1 MAERVC
7 GNAVKLDPA
16 APAVIRPCARG
27 DRDSVL
33 RLIQPYV
40 AQRKILQRTLGELEE
55 LLPSSFVAEAAGR
68 IVGFAVLE
76 IYSKKL
82 AEIRSLVVAAEYQGR
97 GIGKRLVKA
106 CVERARAENVLEVM
120 AITSEE
126 RFFLSCGFDYTLP
139 GEKKALFVQ
148 TRDQH

>member
-1 MAERVC
+1 M
-7 GNAVKLDPA
+7 LQ
-16 APAVIRPCARG
+16 
-27 DRDSVL
+27 
-33 RLIQPYV
+33 LIQPYV

-55 LLPSSFVAEAAGR
+55 LLPSSFVAEAGGR

-97 GIGKRLVKA
+97 GIGKRLVAA
-106 CVERARAENVLEVM
+106 CVERARAGNVLEVM

-148 TRDQH
+148 TRDPH